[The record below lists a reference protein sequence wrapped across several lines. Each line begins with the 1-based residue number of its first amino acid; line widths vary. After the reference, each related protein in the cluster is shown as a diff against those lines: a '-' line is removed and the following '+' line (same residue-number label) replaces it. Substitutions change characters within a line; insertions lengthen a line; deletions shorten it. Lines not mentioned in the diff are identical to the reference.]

1 MIRPHSQSK
10 TVGAL
15 LSLLYRK
22 KERPP
27 PVADVSMWRRP
38 FLLMGSPKGN
48 QIMLLLV
55 VLKTL
60 VEELDVA
67 RDVLLIDEATR
78 ERLTLVIDRH
88 VERLCEVAKF
98 RLLQVRPL
106 VTNGAQRAGRTIRV
120 LHLHRLVERRLVID
134 EEGDEDIFF
143 FFLISINSTISAIN
157 HCRPCV

>member
-38 FLLMGSPKGN
+38 FLLMGSPKGD
-48 QIMLLLV
+48 QMMLLLV

-88 VERLCEVAKF
+88 VERLCEVVIALPKSFSAAKVSF
-98 RLLQVRPL
+98 C
-106 VTNGAQRAGRTIRV
+106 
-120 LHLHRLVERRLVID
+120 
-134 EEGDEDIFF
+134 FK
-143 FFLISINSTISAIN
+143 STSPRIK
-157 HCRPCV
+157 